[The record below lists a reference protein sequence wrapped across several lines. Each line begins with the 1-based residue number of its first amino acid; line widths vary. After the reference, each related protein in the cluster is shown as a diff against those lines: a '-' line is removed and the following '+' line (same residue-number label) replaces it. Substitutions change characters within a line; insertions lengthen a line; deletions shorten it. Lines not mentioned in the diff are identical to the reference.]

1 LPGLIGVS
9 CACAASYLLVQT
21 FF

>member
-1 LPGLIGVS
+1 LIGVS
-9 CACAASYLLVQT
+9 CACAASYLLVQA

>member
-1 LPGLIGVS
+1 VS